1 MNQDIQV
8 RLEALKLIKDWSA
21 GLIVVQSGAIAVVGA
36 LLKAVPTGWPLALVI
51 VLLFSLIASIYMGA
65 VSVIGTVPYIAQNL
79 TKDPQ
84 CDIYAQSGGIA
95 KGPLGTLTLGRLCL
109 LQTHLFVVSLL
120 LFGIFAVFRQP
131 TGPDRVA
138 IEQPIRVLTSDDS
151 TRK

>member
-36 LLKAVPTGWPLALVI
+36 LLKAVPTGLNLALVLA
-51 VLLFSLIASIYMGA
+51 LLLLLIASIYMGA
-65 VSVIGTVPYIAQNL
+65 VSVIGTVPYIVQNL
-79 TKDPQ
+79 PKDPQ

-109 LQTHLFVVSLL
+109 LQAHLFVGSLL
-120 LFGIFAVFRQP
+120 LFGLFAVFGQP

-138 IEQPIRVLTSDDS
+138 IEQPTRVQTAHDS